1 MVSRVNLVV
10 VAHPDDEIL
19 GFGAT
24 GAKLAA
30 IGEIVQPV
38 ILCGNV
44 DARDSR
50 PQDEELAGDIAAA
63 SRTAGFADPVLGAFP
78 NIRMNSIPHIEL
90 VEFIEENIA
99 KYQPYRV
106 FTHHPADLNDDHH
119 QVARS
124 CLAAFRLF
132 QRRSGITPPA
142 SLHFMEIQ
150 SATDWALDS
159 SLSGFRANLYVEIT
173 TEIDTK
179 IEALKCYR
187 DVMREYP
194 HPRSEEA
201 IRALAVYRG
210 AQSGQRYSE
219 AFETMFQRELA

>member
-1 MVSRVNLVV
+1 MSRVNLVV

-30 IGEIVQPV
+30 NGEIIQPV
-38 ILCGNV
+38 ILCGSV
-44 DARDSR
+44 DARESR
-50 PQDEELAGDIAAA
+50 PHDEDLAGDIASA
-63 SRTAGFADPVLGAFP
+63 SKTAGFAKPVLGEFP
-78 NIRMNSIPHIEL
+78 NIRMNSVPHIEI
-90 VEFIEENIA
+90 VEFIENRILT
-99 KYQPYRV
+99 YQPYRV
-106 FTHHPADLNDDHH
+106 FTHHPADLNDDHR
-119 QVARS
+119 QVGRS

-132 QRRSGITPPA
+132 QRRSDVAPPA
-142 SLHFMEIQ
+142 SLHFMEIE

-173 TEIDTK
+173 TELDIK

-194 HPRSEEA
+194 HARSEEA

-210 AQSGQRYSE
+210 AQSGQWYSE
-219 AFETMFQRELA
+219 AFETVFQRELA